1 MTIINDPIYGFI
13 RIPSA
18 LHFAVIEHPFF
29 QRLRRIK
36 QLGLTHLVYPGA
48 LHTRFHH
55 SLGSMYLMQQA
66 LRVLR
71 SKGHIVTAE
80 DESAATL
87 AILLHDIGHGP
98 YSHTLEKNIVT
109 SLDHEKL
116 TYMFLIHLNK
126 QFDGQLE
133 DVLQIFDNT
142 YPRKYLSKLVSSQLD
157 MDRLDYLRRD
167 SFFTGVAEGSINSER
182 LISMLDIRQDEPV
195 IDAKGIYSVE
205 HFLVARRLMYWQVYL
220 HKTVLAAEYMLRKVL
235 QRARYLLHNGDE
247 LAASAALYYFLK
259 NDPAEDEFRE
269 DEELL
274 KRFAALDDF
283 DIFMALKQWQSHPDT
298 ILSFLSQSLV
308 NRRLF
313 RVELSVNPFDNAYVE
328 QVKEKIAKKFLVEE
342 PELNFL
348 FIHEITSNSA
358 YSRTHEAIRIVYADG
373 RLCDATEASDQ
384 LNISALAHPVTKY
397 FVCYPKGLEK

>member
-1 MTIINDPIYGFI
+1 
-13 RIPSA
+13 
-18 LHFAVIEHPFF
+18 
-29 QRLRRIK
+29 
-36 QLGLTHLVYPGA
+36 
-48 LHTRFHH
+48 
-55 SLGSMYLMQQA
+55 
-66 LRVLR
+66 
-71 SKGHIVTAE
+71 
-80 DESAATL
+80 
-87 AILLHDIGHGP
+87 
-98 YSHTLEKNIVT
+98 
-109 SLDHEKL
+109 
-116 TYMFLIHLNK
+116 
-126 QFDGQLE
+126 
-133 DVLQIFDNT
+133 
-142 YPRKYLSKLVSSQLD
+142 
-157 MDRLDYLRRD
+157 
-167 SFFTGVAEGSINSER
+167 
-182 LISMLDIRQDEPV
+182 
-195 IDAKGIYSVE
+195 
-205 HFLVARRLMYWQVYL
+205 VARRLMYWQVYL